1 MGTSNYG
8 TGKAETLCLGRGA
21 RGGNKVNFQH
31 LPNDRTVCE
40 LKHAPDDF
48 YDPSALHLLENQQ
61 RISNH
66 EQLCSKF

>member
-1 MGTSNYG
+1 MFGQRSERWEQG
-8 TGKAETLCLGRGA
+8 QFSAFA
-21 RGGNKVNFQH
+21 
-31 LPNDRTVCE
+31 NDRTVSE
-40 LKHAPDDF
+40 LKHAPVDF